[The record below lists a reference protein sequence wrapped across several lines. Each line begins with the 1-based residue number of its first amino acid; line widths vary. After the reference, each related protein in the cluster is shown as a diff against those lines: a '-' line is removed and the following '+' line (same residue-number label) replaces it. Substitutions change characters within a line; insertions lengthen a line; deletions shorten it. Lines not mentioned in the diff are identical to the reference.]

1 LFEAEVPVGGGRT
14 TGEGD
19 ASRAMNR
26 VLFRCAAIARGS
38 LGVTGAFAGVLDAD
52 RTPILAMTLV
62 AATVNLIWSLFFV
75 WRAVRRRIT
84 TWLMA
89 IDLAEVVGLCLL
101 QGQLVSPE
109 ALPTGVSWI
118 AVLIGVR
125 VIYGHIGVR
134 PAVGIAGGM
143 VVIAAYL
150 TGQVLAAVP
159 GAGIAQAGVYLL
171 QNLCGLVLMA
181 LLRRVGRAA
190 DTELADFHDSRAR
203 ARVDRLRRAE
213 EREADRRLHDTV
225 LATLTMV
232 GSGAITSS
240 SARLRAQARAD
251 LEVVSA
257 LREVDG
263 TGHGPVRLDRLLQD
277 APARAGWPAGVR
289 MDLAACEAPAD
300 VADAFAWAA
309 GAALVNARKYSG
321 VEHAS
326 LVLTEETG
334 EIVVTVS
341 DAGRGFDQSRVPAHK
356 YGVRE
361 AVVGRLA
368 AIGGDAVVDSC
379 PGHGTVVTL
388 RWPTDG

>member
-1 LFEAEVPVGGGRT
+1 
-14 TGEGD
+14 
-19 ASRAMNR
+19 MNG

-38 LGVTGAFAGVLDAD
+38 LGVTGAFAAVLDAD
-52 RTPILAMTLV
+52 RAPILTMTLT
-62 AATVNLIWSLFFV
+62 AAAVNLVWSLFFV
-75 WRAVRRRIT
+75 WRAVRRSIT
-84 TWLMA
+84 TWLIA
-89 IDLAEVVGLCLL
+89 IDLVEVVALCLL

-109 ALPTGVSWI
+109 AVPTGVSWI

-125 VIYGHIGVR
+125 VIYGHIGVH
-134 PAVGIAGGM
+134 PAFGIAGGM
-143 VVIAAYL
+143 VVIAAYI
-150 TGQVLAAVP
+150 TGQVLAGVP

-171 QNLCGLVLMA
+171 QNVCGLVLMA

-190 DTELADFHDSRAR
+190 DAELAEFHHSRAR
-203 ARVDRLRRAE
+203 ARAAQFRRAE

-232 GSGAITSS
+232 GSGAITAS

-251 LEVVSA
+251 LEVVSD
-257 LREVDG
+257 LRDG
-263 TGHGPVRLDRLLQD
+263 DGAGHGPVRLDRLLQD
-277 APARAGWPAGVR
+277 APARAGWSTGVR
-289 MDLAACEAPAD
+289 MDLAACEVPAD

-309 GAALVNARKYSG
+309 GAALVNARNYAG
-321 VEHAS
+321 VENAS

-388 RWPTDG
+388 RWPADG